1 MPLFLLCPASAVC
14 GGKYYDAAKCRFRAS
29 EFANLSEKPFVGWD
43 AHTKLAAAKG
53 SSYTRNPY
61 PPQAATQA
69 GQSKKGDTSK
79 SPSTNYQPATNKKPH
94 DKDWKKKWVKK

>member
-1 MPLFLLCPASAVC
+1 MGS
-14 GGKYYDAAKCRFRAS
+14 
-29 EFANLSEKPFVGWD
+29 D

-69 GQSKKGDTSK
+69 GQSKKWDTSK
-79 SPSTNYQPATNKKPH
+79 SPSTNYQPATNKKSY
-94 DKDWKKKWVKK
+94 DKDWKKKQVKKYVDECSAMNL